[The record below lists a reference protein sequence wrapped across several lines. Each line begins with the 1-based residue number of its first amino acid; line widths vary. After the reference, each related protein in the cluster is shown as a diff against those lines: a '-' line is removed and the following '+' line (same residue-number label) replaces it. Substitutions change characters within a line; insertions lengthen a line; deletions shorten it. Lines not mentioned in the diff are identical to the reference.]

1 MKDIE
6 EKVMTQEEKAKRFD
20 EVLAMAKECITYVPD
35 NAVNQY
41 LLDMFPELKES
52 EDERIRKVLI
62 GWFNRYKEEGT
73 CGSETFNGI
82 PTDNI
87 IAWLEKQVPVDE
99 DEIVKGIRRGVA
111 ISLMNHI
118 DANSK
123 GMCLSNMECED
134 IENAIVN
141 EYWDKVYGYMKKK
154 LEKQGEKAQG
164 KTALEAWKDMRF
176 EVYQQASGN
185 RHEPNCSDDATKM
198 FSLTDIDEI
207 FEKIAEKQ
215 GEQKPFDYENANIQQ
230 KDFAPKETV
239 KEAESNLTPLER
251 KVKDILFSFHIKAA
265 DGISFDGTMAIVHNL
280 ITLCQQEQKHA
291 EKKELKK
298 IEQKFNIGDEIKTA
312 NEEPL
317 TITKIDEKGYWSE
330 DLFICGFDD
339 TAKWE
344 VVGQKTAWSEEDER
358 EVAVL
363 EAYIRSKDWSERHI
377 DRALGIVYELVNKI
391 KSIRPQTQ
399 WKPSE
404 KQMNNNIQKKLREE

>member
-52 EDERIRKVLI
+52 EDERIRKVLVD
-62 GWFNRYKEEGT
+62 FFKSYKEQGT

-141 EYWDKVYGYMKKK
+141 EDWDKVYGYMKKK
-154 LEKQGEKAQG
+154 LEKQGE
-164 KTALEAWKDMRF
+164 
-176 EVYQQASGN
+176 
-185 RHEPNCSDDATKM
+185 
-198 FSLTDIDEI
+198 
-207 FEKIAEKQ
+207 
-215 GEQKPFDYENANIQQ
+215 
-230 KDFAPKETV
+230 
-239 KEAESNLTPLER
+239 
-251 KVKDILFSFHIKAA
+251 
-265 DGISFDGTMAIVHNL
+265 
-280 ITLCQQEQKHA
+280 
-291 EKKELKK
+291 
-298 IEQKFNIGDEIKTA
+298 
-312 NEEPL
+312 
-317 TITKIDEKGYWSE
+317 
-330 DLFICGFDD
+330 
-339 TAKWE
+339 
-344 VVGQKTAWSEEDER
+344 
-358 EVAVL
+358 
-363 EAYIRSKDWSERHI
+363 
-377 DRALGIVYELVNKI
+377 
-391 KSIRPQTQ
+391 
-399 WKPSE
+399 
-404 KQMNNNIQKKLREE
+404 